1 MKIILFVLVIVTL
14 AVMLACNKS
23 DYQTKP
29 TITVESINSPIPVGG
44 IMQATLK
51 FTQKD
56 GKLGGGTF
64 VAIRNR
70 LNQDQLPGG
79 TSSADTIVNVIPQFP
94 DKNEGEFVFTLDYS
108 YLHQSDTENDT
119 ILFKFA
125 AIDRVGNSSDTIS
138 TGNIVVLY
146 Q

>member
-1 MKIILFVLVIVTL
+1 MKIILFVLVTVTL
-14 AVMLACNKS
+14 TILLACNKNE
-23 DYQTKP
+23 YQTNP
-29 TITVESINSPIPVGG
+29 QITVETINSLIPVGG

-56 GKLGGGTF
+56 GKMGGGTF

-79 TSSADTIVNVIPQFP
+79 TSSADTIVSGIPQFP
-94 DKNEGEFVFTLDYS
+94 DQNQGEFVFTLDYS

-125 AIDRVGNSSDTIS
+125 AIDRVGKSSDTIS
-138 TGNIVVLY
+138 TGKIVVLY